1 MNTQL
6 AYLVLAMM
14 KDGREIKMCTLHSEV
29 EAENECIKL
38 NETPKTDVE
47 DYVYEVHELVK

>member
-6 AYLVLAMM
+6 TYLVLAMM
-14 KDGREIKMCTLHSEV
+14 RDGREVKMYTLHSEI

-38 NETPKTDVE
+38 NETAKPDVE
-47 DYVYEVHELVK
+47 DYVYEVHGLVK